1 MTKLQWND
9 MEDWI
14 EKQIDIL
21 IEESIWYNL

>member
-9 MEDWI
+9 LEDWI

>member
-1 MTKLQWND
+1 MTKLRWSD
-9 MEDWI
+9 LEDWI

>member
-1 MTKLQWND
+1 MTKLEWFD
-9 MEDWI
+9 MEGWI

>member
-1 MTKLQWND
+1 MTKLEWFD

-14 EKQIDIL
+14 DILIEKL